1 MGSHSMV
8 LRGTAW
14 LIIVACLPMVLATA
28 QADHCR
34 VDRPACIGPAPT
46 FAYGNAG
53 FSGGYS
59 QWVHRQAPPPVW
71 CPTPRPAC
79 GPSWQ
84 PCLPRPIPSTCWQPC
99 GMPPSCGWLP
109 WGQSWGWYGTSRY
122 ACRESVFLSISL
134 SGPERPALAM
144 TDRKP
149 AIRMSNAD
157 ARRRARK
164 LVAVGDRYLQE
175 SLVER
180 AKLSRALSSYRRAA
194 TIAADLPEIYVRQAV
209 ALVALDRHD
218 DASRA
223 IATIASIDPRL
234 QASVAESGLL
244 AIREIW
250 PAAEIPAEVAKP
262 AANWIADRWSQRWHP
277 EMTRLADAVPPAA
290 R

>member
-1 MGSHSMV
+1 MPSFTMLH
-8 LRGTAW
+8 RGVTR
-14 LIIVACLPMVLATA
+14 LIIAAWFLMVTTNA
-28 QADHCR
+28 QADQSR
-34 VDRPACIGPAPT
+34 LDAPACAGPAPT

-71 CPTPRPAC
+71 CPTPRRAC

-84 PCLPRPIPSTCWQPC
+84 SCLPRPIPSTCWQPC

-122 ACRESVFLSISL
+122 AYQESVFLSVSL
-134 SGPERPALAM
+134 SGSERPMLAM
-144 TDRKP
+144 TDREP

-157 ARRRARK
+157 ARRRAQK
-164 LVAVGDRYLQE
+164 LVAVGDRYLRE

-180 AKLSRALSSYRRAA
+180 AKLPQALSSYRRAA

-209 ALVALDRHD
+209 ALVALDRPD

-234 QASVAESGLL
+234 QATVADSGLL
-244 AIREIW
+244 AFREIW
-250 PAAEIPAEVAKP
+250 PDSDGFDATAEP
-262 AANWIADRWSQRWHP
+262 AANWITDRWSQRWHP
-277 EMTRLADAVPPAA
+277 EMTRLADAVPSAA

>member
-1 MGSHSMV
+1 MFSPTVFH
-8 LRGTAW
+8 RGAAW
-14 LIIVACLPMVLATA
+14 LIIVACLPILIGTVE
-28 QADHCR
+28 ADHCH
-34 VDRPACIGPAPT
+34 VDRPVCAGAAPT

-59 QWVHRQAPPPVW
+59 QWVHRQAPPPIW
-71 CPTPRPAC
+71 CPTPRRAC

-84 PCLPRPIPSTCWQPC
+84 PCLPRPIPSTWWQSC

-122 ACRESVFLSISL
+122 TAREFVFLSVSL
-134 SGPERPALAM
+134 RRSERPALAM
-144 TDRKP
+144 TDREP

-164 LVAVGDRYLQE
+164 LVAVGDRYLRE

-209 ALVALDRHD
+209 ALVALDRPD
-218 DASRA
+218 DASRT

-234 QASVAESGLL
+234 QATVADSGLL

-250 PAAEIPAEVAKP
+250 PSADGFDAAAEP

-277 EMTRLADAVPPAA
+277 EMARLADAVPSAA